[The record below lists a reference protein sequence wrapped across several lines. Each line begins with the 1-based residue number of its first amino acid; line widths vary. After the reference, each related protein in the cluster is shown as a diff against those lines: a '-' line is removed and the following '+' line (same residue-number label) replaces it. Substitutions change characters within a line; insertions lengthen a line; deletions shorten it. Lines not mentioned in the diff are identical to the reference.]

1 MKSLKCRKLYQVL
14 HHFLGPNSDVPSLLI
29 FPCVPLWI
37 YANCTH
43 SLSFV
48 GFRLAWGSEFRFR
61 YIFFFSHRHSLPHT
75 GSCHHKKC
83 NAPSLQDVKLY
94 PNDHLKNSELSLL
107 YKFTLTTAHHFSCLA
122 EPGICFMLLVLL
134 EKGICRWDCCGLLLL
149 SRGGDLI
156 IQSLSSGHSDPFT
169 CRSTDPRVEIY
180 YYSLGTRIAEK

>member
-1 MKSLKCRKLYQVL
+1 MQETVSGSSSFSGTQFWCSIITY
-14 HHFLGPNSDVPSLLI
+14 F
-29 FPCVPLWI
+29 
-37 YANCTH
+37 
-43 SLSFV
+43 SLSAPLDLCKLHTFTFLCWLSACLKV
-48 GFRLAWGSEFRFR
+48 WILLQ
-61 YIFFFSHRHSLPHT
+61 IHFFFSHRHSLPHT

-94 PNDHLKNSELSLL
+94 PNDHLKNSEFSLL

-134 EKGICRWDCCGLLLL
+134 EKGIGLWDCCGLLLL